1 MKYHS
6 KRERERPCTWDFFL
20 MKTIEIKNII
30 MFKKEK
36 KKKHP
41 HWMGTVVEQ
50 RLEIINWEQIMEFS
64 QSEQQRKK

>member
-6 KRERERPCTWDFFL
+6 KRERDHVHEIFFL

-36 KKKHP
+36 KKTP
-41 HWMGTVVEQ
+41 SLDGYSS
-50 RLEIINWEQIMEFS
+50 RA
-64 QSEQQRKK
+64 

>member
-1 MKYHS
+1 MYM
-6 KRERERPCTWDFFL
+6 RFFFL

-36 KKKHP
+36 KKKKHP

-50 RLEIINWEQIMEFS
+50 RLEIIN
-64 QSEQQRKK
+64 